1 MACSQGQGPGQAS
14 MSWAPGSWRHRF
26 WTLPGLPGM
35 GIAQLV
41 GDWEKSGLPGAA
53 HRRCSKRLAL
63 SSPRAALA
71 LVVHSRG
78 VSWKRWQGGWAW
90 STAKE
95 GRKASVRCLLDSF
108 GK

>member
-78 VSWKRWQGGWAW
+78 VPGRGGKVDGPGAQPKR
-90 STAKE
+90 E
-95 GRKASVRCLLDSF
+95 GRHPSGAY
-108 GK
+108 